1 MDEQTTQLVRQTRQL
16 VSVFRSYGINEWAE
30 WLDRDADLIEAG
42 NLEAGI
48 EHLLSAYGGMGSMSD
63 VFISRQAGDSIDDKD
78 TSRVNSEVRALRSS
92 IYELA
97 ITIKARK
104 E

>member
-1 MDEQTTQLVRQTRQL
+1 
-16 VSVFRSYGINEWAE
+16 
-30 WLDRDADLIEAG
+30 
-42 NLEAGI
+42 
-48 EHLLSAYGGMGSMSD
+48 MGSMSD